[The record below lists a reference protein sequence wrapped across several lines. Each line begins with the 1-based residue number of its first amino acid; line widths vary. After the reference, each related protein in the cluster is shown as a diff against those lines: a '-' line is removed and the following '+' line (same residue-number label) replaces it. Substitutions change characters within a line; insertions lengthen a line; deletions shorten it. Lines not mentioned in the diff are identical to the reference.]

1 MKDFSGVHRTSL
13 KNFHLPMENLPS
25 NTMDNIFV
33 DIMEELPGDIVKE
46 FSGDPSHEKTSR

>member
-1 MKDFSGVHRTSL
+1 
-13 KNFHLPMENLPS
+13 MENLPS

-46 FSGDPSHEKTSR
+46 FSGDPSHEKTSRWYQSWKDFQVAPLNF